1 MLDDVTIEFIAQHR
15 EEDVR
20 TLALQA
26 GRYPTVDMREAVT
39 QIEGWQHAREK
50 LPEWAA
56 VEGIIYPPK
65 ISMEQCS
72 SEKTAKYKAGVIEGK
87 MFADLT
93 GGFGIDFSYMARGF
107 GEAFYIERN
116 QRLCNIATAN
126 FSRLGLDHVKVLNG
140 NSEELFGTLPHLDW
154 IFVDPARR
162 DGDGRKV
169 VALSDC
175 EPNVT
180 GLNLLSKANKAMIKC
195 SPMLDITMACRQ
207 LECVSQVHIVAVNN
221 ECKELL
227 LILDSGDFTTVTT
240 HCVNILKDGT
250 QTFSFTQDE
259 EEFAGTSYCS
269 EVGRYLYEPNASVQ
283 KAGCPKCLSG
293 HYKVEKLHP
302 NSHLYTSNSLVHN
315 FPGRIF
321 EVVEVLGFSK
331 ADIKRVQTFGKANIT
346 VRNVPE
352 NVQLLRKRLRLADGG
367 DNYIFATTLSN
378 GSKALI
384 VCRKAEEH
392 LFTWLNKMTN
402 EMF

>member
-1 MLDDVTIEFIAQHR
+1 MLDDATIEFIAQHR

-26 GRYPTVDMREAVT
+26 GRYPTVDMREVVT
-39 QIEGWQHAREK
+39 QIEGWQHARKK

-72 SEKTAKYKAGVIEGK
+72 SEKTAKYKARLIEGK

-116 QRLCNIATAN
+116 ENLCNIATAN

-140 NSEELFGTLPHLDW
+140 NSEELFGTLPRLDW

-162 DGDGRKV
+162 DSDGRKV

-175 EPNVT
+175 EPNVVE
-180 GLNLLSKANKAMIKC
+180 LDLLSKADMAMIKC

-207 LECVSQVHIVAVNN
+207 LGSVSSVHIISVNN

-227 LILDSGDFTTVTT
+227 IILNSGNFTGITT
-240 HCVNILKDGT
+240 HCVNILKDGGM
-250 QTFSFTQDE
+250 QTFSFTQE
-259 EEFAGTSYCS
+259 EEDLASISYCS
-269 EVGRYLYEPNASVQ
+269 EVGKYLYEPNASIQ
-283 KAGCPKCLSG
+283 KAGCPKSLG
-293 HYKVEKLHP
+293 AHYHVDKLHP
-302 NSHLYTSNSLVHN
+302 NSHLYTSIEHVHD
-315 FPGRIF
+315 FPGRTF
-321 EVVEVLGFSK
+321 EIVEVLGFSK
-331 ADIKRVQTFGKANIT
+331 ADIKRVQSLGKANIT
-346 VRNVPE
+346 VRNFPE
-352 NVQLLRKRLRLADGG
+352 NVQLLRKRLKLADGG
-367 DNYIFATTLSN
+367 ENYIFATTLKDS
-378 GSKALI
+378 SKALI
-384 VCRKAEEH
+384 VCKKAD
-392 LFTWLNKMTN
+392 
-402 EMF
+402 

>member
-1 MLDDVTIEFIAQHR
+1 MLDEATIEFIAQHR

-72 SEKTAKYKAGVIEGK
+72 SEKTAKYKAGLVAGK

-116 QRLCNIATAN
+116 ERLCDIATAN

-162 DGDGRKV
+162 DSDGRKV

-175 EPNVT
+175 EPNVVE
-180 GLNLLSKANKAMIKC
+180 LDLLSKADMAMIKC

-207 LECVSQVHIVAVNN
+207 LGSVSSVHIISVNN

-227 LILDSGDFTTVTT
+227 IILNSGNFTGITT
-240 HCVNILKDGT
+240 HCVNILKDGGM
-250 QTFSFTQDE
+250 QTFSFTQE
-259 EEFAGTSYCS
+259 EEDLASISYCS
-269 EVGRYLYEPNASVQ
+269 EVGKYLYEPNASIQ
-283 KAGCPKCLSG
+283 KAGCPKSLG
-293 HYKVEKLHP
+293 AHYHVDKLHP
-302 NSHLYTSNSLVHN
+302 NSHLYTSIEHVHD
-315 FPGRIF
+315 FPGRTF
-321 EVVEVLGFSK
+321 EIVEVLGFSK
-331 ADIKRVQTFGKANIT
+331 ADIKRVQSLGKANIT
-346 VRNVPE
+346 VRNFPE
-352 NVQLLRKRLRLADGG
+352 NVQLLRKRLKLADGG
-367 DNYIFATTLSN
+367 ENYIFATTLNDS
-378 GSKALI
+378 SKVLI
-384 VCRKAEEH
+384 VCKKAE
-392 LFTWLNKMTN
+392 
-402 EMF
+402 

>member
-1 MLDDVTIEFIAQHR
+1 MLDEATIEFIAQHR

-56 VEGIIYPPK
+56 VEGVIYPPK

-72 SEKTAKYKAGVIEGK
+72 SEKTAKYKAGLVAGK

-116 QRLCNIATAN
+116 ENLCDIATAN

-162 DGDGRKV
+162 DSDGRKV

-175 EPNVT
+175 EPNVVE
-180 GLNLLSKANKAMIKC
+180 LDLLSKADMAMIKC

-207 LECVSQVHIVAVNN
+207 LGSVSSVHIISVNN

-227 LILDSGDFTTVTT
+227 IILNSGNFTGITT
-240 HCVNILKDGT
+240 HCVNILKDGGM
-250 QTFSFTQDE
+250 QTFSFTQE
-259 EEFAGTSYCS
+259 EEDLASISYCS
-269 EVGRYLYEPNASVQ
+269 EVGKYLYEPNASIQ
-283 KAGCPKCLSG
+283 KAGCPKSLG
-293 HYKVEKLHP
+293 AHYHVDKLHP
-302 NSHLYTSNSLVHN
+302 NSHLYTSIEHVHD
-315 FPGRIF
+315 FPGRTF
-321 EVVEVLGFSK
+321 EIVEVLGFSK
-331 ADIKRVQTFGKANIT
+331 ADIKRVQSLGKANIT
-346 VRNVPE
+346 VRNFPE
-352 NVQLLRKRLRLADGG
+352 NVQLLRKRLKLADGG
-367 DNYIFATTLSN
+367 ENYIFATTLNDS
-378 GSKALI
+378 SKALI
-384 VCRKAEEH
+384 VCKKVE
-392 LFTWLNKMTN
+392 
-402 EMF
+402 

>member
-1 MLDDVTIEFIAQHR
+1 MLDTATIEFIREHR
-15 EEDVR
+15 NDDVR

-72 SEKTAKYKAGVIEGK
+72 SEKTAKYKAGLIEGK
-87 MFADLT
+87 MFGDLT

-162 DGDGRKV
+162 DSDGRKV

-175 EPNVT
+175 EPNVVE
-180 GLNLLSKANKAMIKC
+180 LDLLSKADKAMIKC

-207 LECVSQVHIVAVNN
+207 LGSVSSVHIISVNN

-227 LILDSGDFTTVTT
+227 LILSSNEFSGITTQ
-240 HCVNILKDGT
+240 CVNILKDGGM
-250 QTFSFTQDE
+250 QTFSFTQE
-259 EEFAGTSYCS
+259 EEDLASTSYCN
-269 EVGRYLYEPNASVQ
+269 EVGKYLYEPNASIQ
-283 KAGCPKCLSG
+283 KAGCPKSLG
-293 HYKVEKLHP
+293 THYHVDKLHP
-302 NSHLYTSNSLVHN
+302 NSHLYTSIEHVHD
-315 FPGRIF
+315 FPGRTF
-321 EVVEVLGFSK
+321 EIVEVLGFSK
-331 ADIKRVQTFGKANIT
+331 ADIKTVQSLGKANIT
-346 VRNVPE
+346 VRNFPE
-352 NVQLLRKRLRLADGG
+352 NVQLLRKPLKLADGG
-367 DNYIFATTLSN
+367 ENYIFATTLNDS
-378 GSKALI
+378 SKVLI
-384 VCRKAEEH
+384 VCKKAE
-392 LFTWLNKMTN
+392 
-402 EMF
+402 

>member
-1 MLDDVTIEFIAQHR
+1 MLDEATIEFIAQHR

-72 SEKTAKYKAGVIEGK
+72 SEKTAKYKAGLIEGK

-116 QRLCNIATAN
+116 ERLCDIATAN

-162 DGDGRKV
+162 DSDGRKV

-175 EPNVT
+175 EPNVVD
-180 GLNLLSKANKAMIKC
+180 LDLLSKADMAMIKC

-207 LECVSQVHIVAVNN
+207 LGSVSSVHIISVNN

-227 LILDSGDFTTVTT
+227 IILNSGNFTGITT
-240 HCVNILKDGT
+240 HCVNILKDGGM
-250 QTFSFTQDE
+250 QTFSFTQE
-259 EEFAGTSYCS
+259 EEDLASISYCS
-269 EVGRYLYEPNASVQ
+269 EVGKYLYEPNASIQ
-283 KAGCPKCLSG
+283 KAGCPKSLG
-293 HYKVEKLHP
+293 AHYHVDKLHP
-302 NSHLYTSNSLVHN
+302 NSHLYTSIEHVHD
-315 FPGRIF
+315 FPGRTF
-321 EVVEVLGFSK
+321 EVVKVLGFSK
-331 ADIKRVQTFGKANIT
+331 ADIKRVQSLGKANIT
-346 VRNVPE
+346 VRNFPE
-352 NVQLLRKRLRLADGG
+352 NVQLLRKRLKLADGG
-367 DNYIFATTLSN
+367 ENYIFATTLNDS
-378 GSKALI
+378 SKVLI
-384 VCRKAEEH
+384 VCKKAE
-392 LFTWLNKMTN
+392 
-402 EMF
+402 

>member
-1 MLDDVTIEFIAQHR
+1 MLDDATIEFIAQHR

-72 SEKTAKYKAGVIEGK
+72 SEKTAKYKAGLVAGK

-116 QRLCNIATAN
+116 ERLCDIATAN

-162 DGDGRKV
+162 DSDGRKV

-175 EPNVT
+175 EPNVVE
-180 GLNLLSKANKAMIKC
+180 LDLLSKADMAMIKC

-207 LECVSQVHIVAVNN
+207 LGSVSSVHIISVNN

-227 LILDSGDFTTVTT
+227 IILNSGNFTGITT
-240 HCVNILKDGT
+240 HCVNILKDGGM
-250 QTFSFTQDE
+250 QTFSFTQE
-259 EEFAGTSYCS
+259 EEDLASISYCS
-269 EVGRYLYEPNASVQ
+269 EVGKYLYEPNASIQ
-283 KAGCPKCLSG
+283 KAGCPKSLG
-293 HYKVEKLHP
+293 AHYHVDKLHP
-302 NSHLYTSNSLVHN
+302 NSHLYTSIEHVHD
-315 FPGRIF
+315 FPGRTF
-321 EVVEVLGFSK
+321 EIVEVLGFSK
-331 ADIKRVQTFGKANIT
+331 ADIKRVQSLGKANIT
-346 VRNVPE
+346 VRNFPE
-352 NVQLLRKRLRLADGG
+352 NVQLLRKRLKLADGG
-367 DNYIFATTLSN
+367 ENYIFATTLNDS
-378 GSKALI
+378 SKVLI
-384 VCRKAEEH
+384 VCKKAE
-392 LFTWLNKMTN
+392 
-402 EMF
+402 

>member
-1 MLDDVTIEFIAQHR
+1 MLDDATIEFIAQHR

-72 SEKTAKYKAGVIEGK
+72 SEKTAKYKAGLVAGK

-116 QRLCNIATAN
+116 ENLCNIATAN

-140 NSEELFGTLPHLDW
+140 NSEELFGTLPRLDW

-162 DGDGRKV
+162 DSDGRKV

-175 EPNVT
+175 EPNVVE
-180 GLNLLSKANKAMIKC
+180 LDLLSKADMAMIKC

-207 LECVSQVHIVAVNN
+207 LGSVSSVHIISVNN

-227 LILDSGDFTTVTT
+227 IILNSGNFTGITT
-240 HCVNILKDGT
+240 HCVNILKDGGM
-250 QTFSFTQDE
+250 QTFSFTQE
-259 EEFAGTSYCS
+259 EEDLASISYCS
-269 EVGRYLYEPNASVQ
+269 EVGKYLYEPNASIQ
-283 KAGCPKCLSG
+283 KAGCPKSLG
-293 HYKVEKLHP
+293 AHYHVDKLHP
-302 NSHLYTSNSLVHN
+302 NSHLYTSIEHVHD
-315 FPGRIF
+315 FPGRTF
-321 EVVEVLGFSK
+321 EIVEVLGFSK
-331 ADIKRVQTFGKANIT
+331 ADIKRVQSLGKANIT
-346 VRNVPE
+346 VRNFPE
-352 NVQLLRKRLRLADGG
+352 NVQLLRKRLKLADGG
-367 DNYIFATTLSN
+367 ENYIFATTLKDS
-378 GSKALI
+378 SKALI
-384 VCRKAEEH
+384 VCKKAD
-392 LFTWLNKMTN
+392 
-402 EMF
+402 

>member
-1 MLDDVTIEFIAQHR
+1 MLDDATIEFIAQHR

-72 SEKTAKYKAGVIEGK
+72 SEKTAKYKAGLIEGK

-116 QRLCNIATAN
+116 ERLCDIATAN

-140 NSEELFGTLPHLDW
+140 NSEELFGTLPRLDW

-175 EPNVT
+175 EPNVVE
-180 GLNLLSKANKAMIKC
+180 LDLLSKADKAMIKC

-207 LECVSQVHIVAVNN
+207 LKNVSAVHIISVNN

-227 LILDSGDFTTVTT
+227 IILNSGNFTGITT

-250 QTFSFTQDE
+250 TQVFSFTQDE
-259 EEFAGTSYCS
+259 EETACVSYCS
-269 EVGRYLYEPNASVQ
+269 EVGKYLYEPNASIQ
-283 KAGCPKCLSG
+283 KAGCPKSLG
-293 HYKVEKLHP
+293 AHYHVDKLHP
-302 NSHLYTSNSLVHN
+302 NSHLYTSIEHVHD
-315 FPGRIF
+315 FPGRTF
-321 EVVEVLGFSK
+321 EIVEVLGFSK
-331 ADIKRVQTFGKANIT
+331 ADIKRVQSLGKANIT
-346 VRNVPE
+346 VRNFPE
-352 NVQLLRKRLRLADGG
+352 NVQLLRKRLKLADGG
-367 DNYIFATTLSN
+367 ENYIFATTLNDS
-378 GSKALI
+378 SKALI
-384 VCRKAEEH
+384 VCKKVE
-392 LFTWLNKMTN
+392 
-402 EMF
+402 

>member
-1 MLDDVTIEFIAQHR
+1 MLDDATIEFIAQHR

-72 SEKTAKYKAGVIEGK
+72 SEKTAKYKAGLIEGK

-116 QRLCNIATAN
+116 ERLCDIATAN
-126 FSRLGLDHVKVLNG
+126 FSRLRLDHVKVLNG

-175 EPNVT
+175 EPNVVE
-180 GLNLLSKANKAMIKC
+180 LDLLSKADKAMIKC

-207 LECVSQVHIVAVNN
+207 LKNVSAVHIISVNN

-227 LILDSGDFTTVTT
+227 IILNSGNFTGITT
-240 HCVNILKDGT
+240 HCVNILKDGGV
-250 QTFSFTQDE
+250 QTFSFTQE
-259 EEFAGTSYCS
+259 EEDLASISYCS
-269 EVGRYLYEPNASVQ
+269 EVGKYLYEPNASIQ
-283 KAGCPKCLSG
+283 KAGCPKSLG
-293 HYKVEKLHP
+293 AHYHVDKLHP
-302 NSHLYTSNSLVHN
+302 NSHLYTSIEHLHD
-315 FPGRIF
+315 FPGRTF

-331 ADIKRVQTFGKANIT
+331 ADIKRVQSLGKANIT
-346 VRNVPE
+346 VRNFPE
-352 NVQLLRKRLRLADGG
+352 TVQQLRKKLKLGDGG
-367 DNYIFATTLSN
+367 DIYLFATTL
-378 GSKALI
+378 ADE
-384 VCRKAEEH
+384 RKVLVKCEK
-392 LFTWLNKMTN
+392 LK
-402 EMF
+402 

>member
-1 MLDDVTIEFIAQHR
+1 MLDDATIEFIAQHR

-72 SEKTAKYKAGVIEGK
+72 SEKTAKYKAGLVAGK

-116 QRLCNIATAN
+116 ENLCNIATAN

-140 NSEELFGTLPHLDW
+140 NSEELFGTLPRLDW

-162 DGDGRKV
+162 DSDGRKV

-175 EPNVT
+175 EPNVVE
-180 GLNLLSKANKAMIKC
+180 LDLLSKADKAMIKC
-195 SPMLDITMACRQ
+195 SPMLDITLACRQ
-207 LECVSQVHIVAVNN
+207 LGSVSSVHIISVNN

-227 LILDSGDFTTVTT
+227 IILNSGNFSGITTQ
-240 HCVNILKDGT
+240 CVNILKDGGM
-250 QTFSFTQDE
+250 QTFSFTQE
-259 EEFAGTSYCS
+259 EEDLASISYCS
-269 EVGRYLYEPNASVQ
+269 EVGKYLYEPNASIQ
-283 KAGCPKCLSG
+283 KAGCPKSLG
-293 HYKVEKLHP
+293 AHYHVDKLHP
-302 NSHLYTSNSLVHN
+302 NSHLYTSIEHVHD
-315 FPGRIF
+315 FPGRTF
-321 EVVEVLGFSK
+321 EIVEVLGFSK
-331 ADIKRVQTFGKANIT
+331 ADIKRVQSLGKANIT
-346 VRNVPE
+346 VRNFPE
-352 NVQLLRKRLRLADGG
+352 NVQLLRKRLKLADGG
-367 DNYIFATTLSN
+367 ENYIFATTLKDS
-378 GSKALI
+378 SKALI
-384 VCRKAEEH
+384 VCKKAD
-392 LFTWLNKMTN
+392 
-402 EMF
+402 